1 MTSAEIRKLKDEIM
15 PDAAIGAN
23 CEPNVFGAFM
33 AAETAYQI
41 AKLNEQ
47 LEQLMNAV
55 VTGGRVDV
63 TSFPPTD

>member
-1 MTSAEIRKLKDEIM
+1 M